1 MKTPDGAHEIEL
13 EVQGMTWMGWEPKVV
28 SALEELPG
36 VKKAFASYPE
46 KKAIVSY
53 DKSTVSIKKICQTFL
68 KAGYVANLKTNK
80 KTTLADISEKPKMKT
95 DHKLDDLIC
104 YCFGYTV
111 NDIEQDFIKN
121 GRSLVIEKIAAE
133 KKAGGCDCANK
144 NPKGRWCLADVRQV
158 VDKLNGKSSFN
169 MIRWKGFKARI

>member
-1 MKTPDGAHEIEL
+1 M
-13 EVQGMTWMGWEPKVV
+13 V

-53 DKSTVSIKKICQTFL
+53 DKSRVSVEKICQTLL
-68 KAGYVANLKTNK
+68 KAGYVANLKTNNQ
-80 KTTLADISEKPKMKT
+80 TTLTDISHKPSQNL
-95 DHKLDDLIC
+95 DLKLNDLIC

-121 GRSLVIEKIAAE
+121 RRSLIIEKIAAE
-133 KKAGGCDCANK
+133 KQAGGCDCANK
-144 NPKGRWCLADVRQV
+144 NPKGR
-158 VDKLNGKSSFN
+158 
-169 MIRWKGFKARI
+169 

>member
-1 MKTPDGAHEIEL
+1 
-13 EVQGMTWMGWEPKVV
+13 VV

-53 DKSTVSIKKICQTFL
+53 DKSRVSVEKICQTLL
-68 KAGYVANLKTNK
+68 KAGYVANLKTNNQ
-80 KTTLADISEKPKMKT
+80 TTLTDISDKPSENL
-95 DHKLDDLIC
+95 DLKLNDLIC

-121 GRSLVIEKIAAE
+121 RRSLIIEKIAAE
-133 KKAGGCDCANK
+133 KLAGGCDCANK
-144 NPKGRWCLADVRQV
+144 NPKGR
-158 VDKLNGKSSFN
+158 
-169 MIRWKGFKARI
+169 

>member
-1 MKTPDGAHEIEL
+1 
-13 EVQGMTWMGWEPKVV
+13 VV

-53 DKSTVSIKKICQTFL
+53 DKSTVSVEKICQTL
-68 KAGYVANLKTNK
+68 LNVGYVANLKTND
-80 KTTLADISEKPKMKT
+80 KTPSTDISDKPPENL
-95 DHKLDDLIC
+95 DYKLDDLIC

-121 GRSLVIEKIAAE
+121 GRSLIIEKIAAE
-133 KKAGGCDCANK
+133 KKAGACDCANK
-144 NPKGRWCLADVRQV
+144 NPKGR
-158 VDKLNGKSSFN
+158 
-169 MIRWKGFKARI
+169 

>member
-1 MKTPDGAHEIEL
+1 
-13 EVQGMTWMGWEPKVV
+13 VV
-28 SALEELPG
+28 CALEELPG

-53 DKSTVSIKKICQTFL
+53 DKSAVSVKKICQALL
-68 KAGYVANLKTNK
+68 KVGYVANLKTNK
-80 KTTLADISEKPKMKT
+80 KTALPDISENPQKNL

-111 NDIEQDFIKN
+111 NDIEQDFIKT
-121 GRSLVIEKIAAE
+121 GRSLIIEKIAAE

-144 NPKGRWCLADVRQV
+144 NPKGR
-158 VDKLNGKSSFN
+158 
-169 MIRWKGFKARI
+169 